1 MVRFIIDLSM
11 DWNFEFDF
19 SNIIDI
25 VSMAVNAFLAVFIV
39 KNIQKSQDNERVIKD
54 HFINEVKAIKDQ
66 YAIFYNNVIY
76 GRITAQGMLEWF
88 KLMNIKVSD
97 VSNMLEANY
106 KIKNDIFN
114 PFIIN
119 LPDLITN
126 DNCYISQFRSST
138 FTIDV
143 PLKRKIFDFHSR
155 NLKIFN
161 ECIIM
166 INNK

>member
-1 MVRFIIDLSM
+1 MIRFIIDLGM

-25 VSMAVNAFLAVFIV
+25 VSIAVNGFLAIFIV
-39 KNIQKSQDNERVIKD
+39 KNVQKSQDNERVIKD

-66 YAIFYNNVIY
+66 YALFYNNVIY
-76 GRITAQGMLEWF
+76 GRLTSKEMLEWF
-88 KLMNIKVSD
+88 KLMNIKVLD
-97 VSNMLEANY
+97 VSNMLNAHY

-114 PFIIN
+114 PFIVN

-126 DNCYISQFRSST
+126 DNCFISQFNSLN
-138 FTIDV
+138 FTIDMQ
-143 PLKRKIFDFHSR
+143 LKRKIFDFHSR